1 MVSGESDMVLSHDSG
16 GIVATSD
23 FYSRNVVCSLHLVCV
38 PEGCDEYL
46 FELYLHPAI
55 LRGDVLL
62 GRMDGVKWVIQHN
75 PLYAYIYVMRQCV
88 VYGQW
93 PETMYLVQMVAWAFG
108 MLAFGILIFKKY
120 ENDVVERL

>member
-1 MVSGESDMVLSHDSG
+1 MVSGESDMVLSYDSG
-16 GIVATSD
+16 GIVAVSD

-62 GRMDGVKWVIQHN
+62 GRMGGRWSQMGDKAQSGVCIHLCDAPMCGVWSVAGEDVPCTDGCVGIRDACLWNPDIQK
-75 PLYAYIYVMRQCV
+75 I
-88 VYGQW
+88 
-93 PETMYLVQMVAWAFG
+93 
-108 MLAFGILIFKKY
+108 
-120 ENDVVERL
+120 

>member
-1 MVSGESDMVLSHDSG
+1 MYSVCGGGGMVSGESDMVLSHDSG

-62 GRMDGVKWVIQHN
+62 GRMGGRW
-75 PLYAYIYVMRQCV
+75 
-88 VYGQW
+88 GQ
-93 PETMYLVQMVAWAFG
+93 MGDSA
-108 MLAFGILIFKKY
+108 
-120 ENDVVERL
+120 